1 MSGRCCCFRTIQN
14 QIPYKIPR
22 CENNSVCVQSDDFL
36 HFPKSMLYCTYIKGW
51 INKSTLIQTK
61 SGTKLNVDKKN
72 SPFLYILVMF
82 TIGFMWSGIWLLWF
96 ISFHT
101 WTKIVFCLTF
111 LGVNKFHFFFQ
122 LYFSIFFSK
131 FPFFSL
137 YILLFEK
144 NICNKIDFRSDI
156 VSFPRHFT
164 CFFVW
169 FSPSL
174 IWKRFILFLQ
184 FYINLFY
191 YKWNLLRIFEWFSCD
206 SSQAPTSISC
216 K

>member
-1 MSGRCCCFRTIQN
+1 MWT
-14 QIPYKIPR
+14 
-22 CENNSVCVQSDDFL
+22 
-36 HFPKSMLYCTYIKGW
+36 
-51 INKSTLIQTK
+51 
-61 SGTKLNVDKKN
+61 KKN

-174 IWKRFILFLQ
+174 FEKGLYCFCNFISICFTTSGFYHVFLSDFYVILLKRPHQFRVNSLFVAIHFVIQCIIPHL
-184 FYINLFY
+184 
-191 YKWNLLRIFEWFSCD
+191 
-206 SSQAPTSISC
+206 
-216 K
+216 